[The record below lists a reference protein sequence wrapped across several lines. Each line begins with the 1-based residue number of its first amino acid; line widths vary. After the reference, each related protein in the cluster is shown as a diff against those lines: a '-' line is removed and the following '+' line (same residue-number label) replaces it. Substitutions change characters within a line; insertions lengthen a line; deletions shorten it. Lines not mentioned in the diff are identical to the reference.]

1 MELVRQLNL
10 NFLLVLSSILE
21 GEAIDAHSETLVA
34 VPLAPAPQ

>member
-21 GEAIDAHSETLVA
+21 GEATDAHSETLAA
-34 VPLAPAPQ
+34 VPLAPAPR